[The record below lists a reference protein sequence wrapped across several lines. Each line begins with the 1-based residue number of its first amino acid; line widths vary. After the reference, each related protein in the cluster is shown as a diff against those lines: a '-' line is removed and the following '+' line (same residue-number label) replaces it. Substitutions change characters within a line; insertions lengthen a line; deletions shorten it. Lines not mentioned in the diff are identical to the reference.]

1 MKVAVIGAGK
11 MGRWFV
17 NLFKNEGFSVVVAS
31 RTQSKADALKNEFGV
46 DVVNSNAEAVVGAD
60 WVVLCV
66 SLTSLDAVLQEV
78 GPYIEDGQV
87 VMDISSI
94 KEIPVNLLQKYVK
107 HGVTLGTHPVFGPGA
122 KSLHGQNFVLT
133 PVTESEK
140 QFSEAFKEWLQKR
153 GAEVTVLTPRAHDE
167 LMSLVLGFPHFVGLV
182 AGDTL
187 VENPNFVGAK
197 KIGGATYKLL
207 LTLAESVSS
216 EEPHFYSNLHM
227 SLPEMEQLETL
238 FLNKVEQWL
247 KLVKNK
253 NCAGFS
259 NKMKQVK
266 KRLEELDPN
275 YQNAYRA
282 MYRIL
287 DDS

>member
-17 NLFKNEGFSVVVAS
+17 KLFKNEGFSVVVAS
-31 RTQSKADALKNEFGV
+31 RTQSKADALKTEFGV
-46 DVVNSNAEAVVGAD
+46 EVVNSNAEAVVGAD
-60 WVVLCV
+60 WVLLCV
-66 SLTSLDAVLQEV
+66 SLTSLDAVLQEL
-78 GPYIEDGQV
+78 GPHIKDGQV

-94 KEIPVNLLQKYVK
+94 KEIPVNLLQKHVK
-107 HGVTLGTHPVFGPGA
+107 HGTILGTHPVFGPGA
-122 KSLHGQNFVLT
+122 KSLQGQNFVLT
-133 PVTESEK
+133 PVTENQQ
-140 QFSEAFKEWLQKR
+140 QFSNEFKDWLQKR
-153 GAEVTVLTPRAHDE
+153 GAEVSVLTPRAHDE

-182 AGDTL
+182 AGDAL

-197 KIGGATYKLL
+197 KVGGATYKLM

-227 SLPEMEQLETL
+227 SLPEMEQLESL
-238 FLNKVEQWL
+238 FLSKVEEWL

-253 NCAGFS
+253 DCAGFS
-259 NKMKQVK
+259 SKMQQVK
-266 KRLEELDPN
+266 KRLQELDPD
-275 YQNAYRA
+275 YESAYRA